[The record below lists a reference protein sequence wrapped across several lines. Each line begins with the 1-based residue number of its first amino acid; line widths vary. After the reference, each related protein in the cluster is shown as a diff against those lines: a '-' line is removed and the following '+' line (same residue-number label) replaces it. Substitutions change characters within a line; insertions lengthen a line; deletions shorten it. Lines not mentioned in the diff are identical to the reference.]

1 MPKPTR
7 EHGNPK
13 LAAIEMRAAL
23 ARGIATHAPSPGVHP
38 TAITGLDL
46 FRRPAPSAC
55 YLASYEP
62 SLTIFVQGRKLI
74 NLGGTEYL
82 CDASSF
88 LVSSIDVPAQS
99 QIIEASEKVPLLCMY
114 LRLDMPTVREVLSR
128 DDLPDATTSSHRRG
142 FAVAETT
149 LGLLNACSRL
159 LELLDTPEDIPY
171 MSHLIQRVIVY
182 RILRTRQ

>member
-1 MPKPTR
+1 MAKPTR

-23 ARGIATHAPSPGVHP
+23 ARGIASHAPSPGVHP

-88 LVSSIDVPAQS
+88 LVSSIDVPAES
-99 QIIEASEKVPLLCMY
+99 QIVEASEKVPLLCMF
-114 LRLDMPTVREVLSR
+114 LSLDLPTVREVLSR
-128 DDLPDATTSSHRRG
+128 DDVPEPKVSSHRQG
-142 FAVAETT
+142 F
-149 LGLLNACSRL
+149 
-159 LELLDTPEDIPY
+159 
-171 MSHLIQRVIVY
+171 
-182 RILRTRQ
+182 